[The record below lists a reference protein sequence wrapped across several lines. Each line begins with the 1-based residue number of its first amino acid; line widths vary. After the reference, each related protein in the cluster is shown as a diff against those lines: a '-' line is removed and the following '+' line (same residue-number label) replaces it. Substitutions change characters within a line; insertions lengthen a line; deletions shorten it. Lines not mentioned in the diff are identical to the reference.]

1 MSYLTTKNQYI
12 TVDENQIAYRELSK
26 GKSQLPL
33 VMLVHL
39 GATLDNWDPKL
50 LDLLAEKHHV
60 IAVDLPGVGAS
71 QGKVAPTI
79 PGMAEQTI
87 AFIQALGYD
96 KINLLGLSM
105 GGMIAQEIIRIKPTL
120 VNRLILAG
128 TGPRGGKEM
137 DKVTGKTFTFMFKGL
152 VDRIDPKRYIFYN
165 HDEQGKI
172 EALKVLGRMGMRTKE
187 FTDKDM
193 SVPGFLTQLK
203 AIKRWGKDSQDDLR
217 FITQPTLIVNGD
229 KDMQVPTENSYDMH
243 EKIKDSKLI
252 IYPNTGHGSIFQ
264 YAEEFSKALIAF
276 LEETND

>member
-1 MSYLTTKNQYI
+1 M
-12 TVDENQIAYRELSK
+12 
-26 GKSQLPL
+26 
-33 VMLVHL
+33 
-39 GATLDNWDPKL
+39 
-50 LDLLAEKHHV
+50 DLIAEKHHV
-60 IAVDLPGVGAS
+60 IVVDLPGVGAS

-87 AFIQALGYD
+87 AFVKALGYD

-105 GGMIAQEIIRIKPTL
+105 GGMIAQEMVRIKPDL

-128 TGPRGGKEM
+128 TGPRGGKEV
-137 DKVTGKTFTFMFKGL
+137 DKVTGKTFNYMVKAGL
-152 VDRIDPKRYIFYN
+152 ERIDPKRYIFYN

-187 FTDKDM
+187 FADKDM
-193 SVPGFLTQLK
+193 SVAGFLTQLK

-252 IYPNTGHGSIFQ
+252 IYPNAGHGSIFQ
-264 YAEEFSKALIAF
+264 YAEEFSKELIAF
-276 LEETND
+276 LEV

>member
-1 MSYLTTKNQYI
+1 MSYITTKNQFV
-12 TVDENQIAYRELSK
+12 TVQGNQIAYRELSK

-50 LDLLAEKHHV
+50 LDLIAEKHHV
-60 IAVDLPGVGAS
+60 IVVDLPGVGAS
-71 QGKVAPTI
+71 QGKVASTI

-128 TGPRGGKEM
+128 TGPRGGKEV
-137 DKVTGKTFTFMFKGL
+137 DKVTGKTFNYMFKAGL
-152 VDRIDPKRYIFYN
+152 ERIDPKRYIFYN
-165 HDEQGKI
+165 HDKQGKI

-187 FTDKDM
+187 FVDKDM
-193 SVPGFLTQLK
+193 NVPGFLTQLK
-203 AIKRWGKDSQDDLR
+203 GWGKDPEDDLEY
-217 FITQPTLIVNGD
+217 ITQPTLIVNGD

-243 EKIKDSKLI
+243 KKIAGSKLK
-252 IYPNTGHGSIFQ
+252 IYSKAGHGSIFQ
-264 YAEEFSKALIAF
+264 YAEEFSKELIAF
-276 LEETND
+276 LED

>member
-12 TVDENQIAYRELSK
+12 TVDGNKIVYRELSK
-26 GKSQLPL
+26 GKSKLPL
-33 VMLVHL
+33 LMLVHL
-39 GATLDNWDPKL
+39 AATLDNWDPKL
-50 LDLLAEKHHV
+50 LDLIAEKHHV
-60 IAVDLPGVGAS
+60 IVVDL
-71 QGKVAPTI
+71 

-87 AFIQALGYD
+87 DFVKALGYD

-105 GGMIAQEIIRIKPTL
+105 GGMITQEIIRIKPDL

-128 TGPRGGKEM
+128 TGPRGGKEV
-137 DKVTGKTFTFMFKGL
+137 DKVTGKTFNYMVKAGL
-152 VDRIDPKRYIFYN
+152 ERIDPKRYIFYN

-187 FTDKDM
+187 FADKDM

-203 AIKRWGKDSQDDLR
+203 AIKRWGKDSQDDLT

-252 IYPNTGHGSIFQ
+252 IYPNAGHGSIFQ
-264 YAEEFSKALIAF
+264 YAEEFSKEVIAF
-276 LEETND
+276 LED